1 MAEKRNVWN
10 RRMNVISD
18 FSFCAYS
25 DLVHKYVLDRSTVM
39 TTTKKLFWIAAA
51 VIALLNCAVYI
62 TRAVRTPYKAA
73 ASTAQTSPL
82 KPPAK
87 GPINVA
93 VLISDGADVMDIAGA
108 WEVFGDAMLTSKGK
122 PWHDSDGDD
131 MVMPFNTYTVSDS
144 LKPVNAANGLT
155 IVPNYSFEN
164 APKPQIIVIP
174 AQGGRSDAQNT
185 WLQANSANADVTMSI
200 CTGASML
207 AKYGFLDGQT
217 ATTHHTYAAN
227 MQKQYP
233 AVHFVNGTR
242 FVDNG
247 KIATAGGLTSGIDL
261 SLHIVERYYGREVA
275 QATADF
281 LEYGGQ
287 LWKNPEYGQ
296 VKPVVA
302 AK

>member
-1 MAEKRNVWN
+1 
-10 RRMNVISD
+10 
-18 FSFCAYS
+18 
-25 DLVHKYVLDRSTVM
+25 M
-39 TTTKKLFWIAAA
+39 TRTKKLLWIAVA
-51 VIALLNCAVYI
+51 VVALLDCAFYVS
-62 TRAVRTPYKAA
+62 RAAGTPYKVA
-73 ASTAQTSPL
+73 ASTTQITSL

-93 VLISDGADVMDIAGA
+93 FLISDGANVMDIAGA

-122 PWHDSDGDD
+122 PWHESDGDD

-144 LKPVNAANGLT
+144 PKPVNAANGLM
-155 IVPNYSFEN
+155 IVPNYSFET

-174 AQGGRSDAQNT
+174 AQGGRGDAQKA
-185 WLQANSANADVTMSI
+185 WLLANSTTADVTMSV

-207 AKYGFLDGQT
+207 AKYGLLDGLT
-217 ATTHHTYAAN
+217 ATTHHMYAAN

-233 AVHFVNGTR
+233 AVHFVSGTR
-242 FVDNG
+242 FVENG
-247 KIATAGGLTSGIDL
+247 KVATAGGLTSGIDL
-261 SLHIVERYYGREVA
+261 SLHIVERYYGRGVA
-275 QATADF
+275 QSTADF

-287 LWKNPEYGQ
+287 LWKSPEYSQ